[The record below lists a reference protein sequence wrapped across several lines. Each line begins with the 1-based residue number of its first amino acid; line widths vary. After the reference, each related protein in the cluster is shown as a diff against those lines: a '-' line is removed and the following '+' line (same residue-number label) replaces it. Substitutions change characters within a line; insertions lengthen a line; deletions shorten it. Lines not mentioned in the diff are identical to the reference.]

1 MSWPYDADRL
11 SGIVLDSL
19 DEGVSGDILARR
31 AYRSR
36 TQFFRVFR
44 AVIDETP
51 AAMRRRLRLERAAWQ
66 LSRTRTLITCRP
78 IGVIVRRLYIER
90 ADGSRGPRSV
100 LSPWP

>member
-1 MSWPYDADRL
+1 MSERDEVERL
-11 SGIVLDSL
+11 SRIVLDSL

-51 AAMRRRLRLERAAWQ
+51 AAMRSGCGW
-66 LSRTRTLITCRP
+66 SGRP
-78 IGVIVRRLYIER
+78 
-90 ADGSRGPRSV
+90 GS
-100 LSPWP
+100 